1 MKNRPLFLRSLTC
14 RLAAV
19 VLSFSLALT
28 AFYTPALAVGSV
40 SGNTSSSSE
49 SSSDAASSDAGSSE
63 TSSDSTSQQSSET
76 SDGEGDASGSEGDTG
91 EIDSTVDTGFTVNS
105 TAVYLVNLDSGTVIY
120 EKNADL
126 MMYPASLVKIMTCLL
141 AIENCDDLTGTT
153 VTSSYTV
160 FDNLWGLGASNA
172 GLYPGETLRMIDLL
186 YALMLRSGCDAAG
199 IIAEYIGGSE
209 AGFVEMMNAKAAE
222 LGCTNTHFTNST
234 GLHDADQYTT
244 AKDIYRITTYA
255 MQYDI
260 FKEISTTYSYTMP
273 ATNKNDERTI
283 THTCT
288 IMNPTSSYYDENVH
302 GIKTGTTD
310 ESGRNLVSYASK
322 DAYNYMLI
330 TMGAP
335 IYYAEG
341 TEIEQNLSYIDALNF
356 YDWAF
361 NDWAFQTIVKTT
373 DVKGQAKVALC
384 AKQDIVNAVPEEDV
398 DRLMLK
404 SIDSSAL
411 QMIANLPE
419 EPIDAPINKGDKLGT
434 LEIRMENRTIA
445 TVNLVAAESL
455 KKSSWLAFCRGVG
468 NFFTSAGFWLTMLT
482 LIVAF
487 IAWVFIMRQI
497 NIAKQRRRRAA
508 RRAGL
513 SGKTRTNASRSYTPS
528 RNAANIRKSP
538 SYRGPSTSSGRRPPQ
553 KQPAPR
559 GTNVQQRSGRRPGN
573 STGARPTNRNNNNRK

>member
-1 MKNRPLFLRSLTC
+1 MKKRPLFLRSLTC

-19 VLSFSLALT
+19 VLSLSLALT
-28 AFYTPALAVGSV
+28 AFYTPVRAVGSV
-40 SGNTSSSSE
+40 SGSTSSSE
-49 SSSDAASSDAGSSE
+49 SSSDSSSDTASSE
-63 TSSDSTSQQSSET
+63 TSSDAASQQTSET
-76 SDGEGDASGSEGDTG
+76 SDGEGDAGGNEGEPG
-91 EIDSTVDTGFTVNS
+91 EFDSTIDTGFNVNS

-160 FDNLWGLGASNA
+160 FDNLWGMGASNA
-172 GLYPGETLRMIDLL
+172 GLYPGENLRMIDLL

-234 GLHDADQYTT
+234 GLHDPDQYTT
-244 AKDIYRITTYA
+244 AMDIYRITTYA

-288 IMNPTSSYYDENVH
+288 IMKPNSSYYNENIH

-322 DAYNYMLI
+322 DAYNYLLI

-335 IYYAEG
+335 IYYADG
-341 TEIEQNLSYIDALNF
+341 TEIEQNLSYVDALNF

-361 NDWAFQTIVKTT
+361 GDWAFQTIVKTT

-384 AKQDIVNAVPEEDV
+384 SKQDIVNAVPEEDV
-398 DRLMLK
+398 NRLMLK
-404 SIDSSAL
+404 SIDASAL

-455 KKSSWLAFCRGVG
+455 KRSSWLAFCRSVG
-468 NFFTSAGFWLTMLT
+468 NFFTSAGFWLTVLT

-487 IAWVFIMRQI
+487 VAWVFIMRQI
-497 NIAKQRRRRAA
+497 NITKQRRRRAA
-508 RRAGL
+508 RKAGL
-513 SGKTRTNASRSYTPS
+513 SGSTRTNASRSYTPS
-528 RNAANIRKSP
+528 RNSANIRKSAG
-538 SYRGPSTSSGRRPPQ
+538 YRGPSTSSGRRPPQ
-553 KQPAPR
+553 KQPP
-559 GTNVQQRSGRRPGN
+559 QR
-573 STGARPTNRNNNNRK
+573 TGSSNKRPTNRNAQNKKK